1 MTNFN
6 NIQTKLEQ
14 FIKKY
19 YTNELIKGFILFAA
33 FGLLYFIFTLFVE
46 HFLWLQ
52 PGARSVL
59 FFGFVLVELALLVR
73 FIALPLFK
81 LMGLQQGISLKEASK
96 IIGNHFPEVD
106 DKLLNVLQLKEANSE
121 SELLIA
127 SIEQKAAKLQPI
139 PFKLAIDFQKNA
151 KYLKYLA
158 IPLVIWLFTLISG
171 NNGIFKESLDRVVH
185 YKTAYE
191 PPAPFSFRILNKQLT
206 TIEGKPFE
214 VRIATIG
221 DVIPENVKVYFNDE
235 NYYLRDDGVG
245 RFRHTFTN
253 VSNTISFF
261 IEANGVRSKTYELEV
276 LKTPTIVGFEM
287 SLNYP
292 NYTKK
297 RDELIMNTGNAVVP
311 EGTTV
316 TWKVGTEQTETVSWS
331 TLRDNATPE
340 NLKKAM
346 ANSFSISKRVKE
358 HLKYRI
364 TTSNANLKDYEKLNY
379 TIQVVKDAYPEITIK
394 SDIDSV
400 SRGPVQFV
408 GQLSDD
414 YGLSS
419 LNLVYYD
426 SENKDSVRTK
436 EIQINNTS
444 FEEFY
449 YVFDPKGDVE
459 LDAGKNYELYFEAF
473 DNDAVN
479 GKKSVKSKI
488 FSFHNK
494 TKEEISEDILK
505 EQKESLDELDKAA
518 KRTEKLSKDF
528 EEFSKKLK
536 NKPELNWNDKNEMNQ
551 FLKRQEQYQEMF
563 EQQTDKLKE
572 NLDEQGENENN
583 ESLRDK
589 KEELQKRIQ
598 ETAEMQRKEKLLEE
612 LRKMSEKLDKEGL
625 LKKLDKLTEQNK
637 QSKRSLERLLE
648 MTKRFYVEKKAA
660 DIADKLDGLAKKQ
673 EKLSDSI
680 NNTASAQDK
689 LNEEFKKIKKELEE
703 LKKQNF
709 KLTLPMNLPS
719 TKNEEKI
726 VEERMKE
733 AKSEL
738 EKIDKQDPRE
748 LTKKD
753 MLTKGLTEEDLQK
766 MIQEYDQKQKEK
778 EALDKERSELSRERQ
793 KKMDAQN
800 KQQQSSKQK
809 AKKSQKS
816 AAKKMKEMS
825 STMKGAMMDMQG
837 ESIDENIDDLR
848 AIVENLVTFSLDQ
861 EQLMLSLEDVNAS
874 HPSYPKKLKKQQIL
888 KEHFE
893 HIDDSL
899 YTLSLRLQ
907 QLSVKIQE
915 DITEAHYNID
925 KSLENIAE
933 NRMRQGITNQQYT
946 MTAANNLA
954 DVLSDMLNAMQNPS
968 MGSGKG
974 KGKKQSV
981 GLPDIIK
988 KQQGLNDQMKEGMG
1002 KKKEGEQDGQG
1013 QKKGGQGQGEEMTG
1027 EQYRIYQEQQ
1037 ALRKSLEELMEK
1049 EGNGTKEGKKAL
1061 DKMKALEEQLLDKG
1075 FDNKVLERMLQMEH
1089 ELLKLKDAR
1098 LKQGQDSKRKS
1109 DTSTREFEKRR
1120 IKAIQ
1125 LKKLFIN
1132 SDEIL
1137 NRQPLPLRTNYKKK
1151 VREYFKDSL

>member
-1 MTNFN
+1 MTNFK
-6 NIQTKLEQ
+6 NIKTKLEQ

-33 FGLLYFIFTLFVE
+33 FGLLYLIFTIFIE
-46 HFLWLQ
+46 YFLWLQ
-52 PGARSVL
+52 PGSRSVL
-59 FFGFVLVELALLVR
+59 FFVFVLVELALLIR
-73 FIALPLFK
+73 FIALPLSK
-81 LMGLQQGISLKEASK
+81 LMGLQQGISLKHASK

-106 DKLLNVLQLKEANSE
+106 DKLLNVLQLKEANNE
-121 SELLIA
+121 SELLFA

-158 IPLVIWLFTLISG
+158 IPLVIWLFTLITG

-191 PPAPFSFRILNKQLT
+191 PPAPFAFRILNKQLT

-214 VRIATIG
+214 VQIETIG
-221 DVIPENVKVYFNDE
+221 DVIPENAKVYFNDE

-245 RFRHTFTN
+245 RFTHTFTN
-253 VSNTISFF
+253 VSDPISFF

-276 LKTPTIVGFEM
+276 LKTPTVVGFEM
-287 SLNYP
+287 LLNYP

-297 RDELIMNTGNAVVP
+297 RSETIQNTGNAITP

-316 TWKVGTEQTETVSWS
+316 TWNVRTQQAEMVTWS
-331 TLRDNATPE
+331 NSVDDGAREVLE
-340 NLKKAM
+340 ELSS
-346 ANSFSISKRVKE
+346 NSFTISKKVKE

-364 TTSNANLKDYEKLNY
+364 ATSNDALKDYEKLNY
-379 TIQVVKDAYPEITIK
+379 SIQVVKDAYPEIILK

-400 SRGPVQFV
+400 SRGPIQFV

-414 YGLSS
+414 YGLSR
-419 LNLVYYD
+419 LNLVYYNI
-426 SENKDSVRTK
+426 ENKDSVQRR
-436 EIQINNTS
+436 EIKINYTT

-449 YVFDPKGDVE
+449 YVFDPKSDLE
-459 LDAGKNYELYFEAF
+459 FDTGKEYELYFEAF

-479 GKKSVKSKI
+479 GKKSVRSKV
-488 FSFHNK
+488 FSFRNK
-494 TKEEISEDILK
+494 TKQEISDDILK

-528 EEFSKKLK
+528 EDFSKKLK

-563 EQQTDKLKE
+563 EQQTDRLKE
-572 NLDEQGENENN
+572 NLEEQGENENN
-583 ESLRDK
+583 ESLKNK

-612 LRKMSEKLDKEGL
+612 LRKMAEKLDKEGML
-625 LKKLDKLTEQNK
+625 RKLDKLTEQNK

-648 MTKRFYVEKKAA
+648 MTKRFYVEKKAT
-660 DIADKLDGLAKKQ
+660 DIADKL
-673 EKLSDSI
+673 
-680 NNTASAQDK
+680 
-689 LNEEFKKIKKELEE
+689 EE
-703 LKKQNF
+703 LSK
-709 KLTLPMNLPS
+709 
-719 TKNEEKI
+719 
-726 VEERMKE
+726 
-733 AKSEL
+733 
-738 EKIDKQDPRE
+738 
-748 LTKKD
+748 
-753 MLTKGLTEEDLQK
+753 
-766 MIQEYDQKQKEK
+766 KQKELPDSEKNDTK
-778 EALDKERSELSRERQ
+778 EQRDLEKKFDDVKKDREEMEKENRKLKEPMKFPEAAEDEMTVKALMQEAADKLEEQ
-793 KKMDAQN
+793 DAGAEDKSKDKGGKN
-800 KQQQSSKQK
+800 EDSKNKAKQQQK
-809 AKKSQKS
+809 A
-816 AAKKMKEMS
+816 AAKKLKEMS
-825 STMKGAMMDMQG
+825 DKMKGAMQSMEGQ
-837 ESIDENIDDLR
+837 SIDENIDDLR

-861 EQLMLSLEDVNAS
+861 EQLMLSLDGVDAS
-874 HPSYPKKLKKQQIL
+874 HPSYPRKLKKQQIL

-907 QLSVKIQE
+907 QLSVNIQK

-954 DVLSDMLNAMQNPS
+954 DVLSDMLNALQNPS

-974 KGKKQSV
+974 KGKKSQ
-981 GLPDIIK
+981 GLPDIIQ
-988 KQQGLNDQMKEGMG
+988 KQQGLSEQMKKGIG
-1002 KKKEGEQDGQG
+1002 KMKKGEKQGEKEGEG
-1013 QKKGGQGQGEEMTG
+1013 QKTGGQGQGEQMTG
-1027 EQYRIYQEQQ
+1027 EQYKIYQEQQ
-1037 ALRKSLEELMEK
+1037 ALRKSLEELMER
-1049 EGNGTKEGKKAL
+1049 EGKGSKEGKKAL
-1061 DKMKALEEQLLDKG
+1061 NKMKALEQQLLDKG

-1098 LKQGQDSKRKS
+1098 LKQGEDNKRKS
-1109 DTSTREFEKRR
+1109 DSNTKDFKNRR
-1120 IKAIQ
+1120 IKELQ
-1125 LKKLFIN
+1125 LKKLFFN
-1132 SDEIL
+1132 PNEIL